1 MRTQSEQNHI
11 VQKRPFATSTLTT
24 NRDKSK
30 NTISSSFRTRELLQ
44 LVQDPRVYSGA
55 YQERVQSCQKV
66 SLVKPKLTTRG
77 SMTYDILPSG
87 WNINLDTGA
96 VVERNVGRCK
106 SPACPFCAVPDEWEL
121 VKAVSWCLERASEA
135 KKGLVSITFTCQN
148 SFDASEQAQNL
159 ILAHQKVFSQAAKVQ
174 LRRQFGWEGSHRAY
188 DHTYNDFTGH
198 HGHLA
203 DIHIFQRPLNKE
215 QHDIFAEFIWDRW
228 KKFSKKVGLGTPVRA
243 GFYCKDVSNP
253 AALAN
258 YNSGKARKF
267 ARELN
272 LALEQHSTRT
282 KRANETNRNRWE
294 LLRDSKPYNRSSKAF
309 TQAVDALSGIR
320 THSSLGI
327 FRSLLKLFREQDEE
341 TTMDNVEEAKNEM
354 VIESSERF
362 RRTAMN
368 QYGVGWLKALG
379 GMEEFRRATQIVSE
393 LEMTHELSTK
403 TFCKESSSLLWECFR
418 GQVQS
423 ELMTDTEIKD
433 LFMDLMVSCDK
444 REEEELMK
452 SFPQSFFARG
462 LPN

>member
-203 DIHIFQRPLNKE
+203 DIHIFKTPLSEE
-215 QHDIFAEFIWDRW
+215 QLELFGEFVFSRW
-228 KKFSKKVGLGTPVRA
+228 RKFSKKVGLGTPVKTA
-243 GFYCKDVSNP
+243 FYCKDVSNP
-253 AALAN
+253 IALAN

-272 LALEQHSTRT
+272 LALEQHSSRT
-282 KRANETNRNRWE
+282 KLAHETNRNRWE
-294 LLRDSKPYNRSSKAF
+294 LLRDSKPYNRASKAF
-309 TQAVDALSGIR
+309 TEAVDALSGIR

-327 FRSLLKLFREQDEE
+327 FRELMKLFREVDEE
-341 TTMDNVEEAKNEM
+341 TTTMEDVEEAKNEM
-354 VIESSERF
+354 VIESSDRF

-368 QYGVGWLKALG
+368 QYGVSWLKALG
-379 GMEEFRRATQIVSE
+379 SSSEFRRATSIVAA
-393 LEMTHELSTK
+393 LEMTHELSSR
-403 TFCKESSSLLWECFR
+403 TFCRESCDALWECFR
-418 GQVQS
+418 GQVRS
-423 ELMTDTEIKD
+423 ELMTDDAIKD
-433 LFMDLMVSCDK
+433 FFLDLLISANKKED
-444 REEEELMK
+444 EEVLL
-452 SFPQSFFARG
+452 SFPQHFSAIQV
-462 LPN
+462 